1 MLEAY
6 IIDCGTTILRTRSEK
21 YMMNRDETSEQ
32 FLYVMD

>member
-6 IIDCGTTILRTRSEK
+6 IIDCGTTILGTLSEQCI
-21 YMMNRDETSEQ
+21 MNRDETSEQ